1 MISTGENDFDSDC
14 STPTRYL
21 ERRENKR
28 STDQSFFST
37 INSPVYR
44 EKISRLSFDSVASTT
59 MTSIESS
66 SCSFEEPQSRDM
78 KIHTTTT
85 YFKDDKRRNIL
96 CKREPS
102 HDGSTVFYDACD
114 STISEER
121 YLDAK
126 SQASSVTFDD
136 QSMNERSC
144 HHPKNKNVNRKHM
157 NSLPHI
163 QPLYQQ
169 DSLQSFDQSHDGSYH
184 VHLGLAST
192 TKSSPDSHIHDM
204 SVHLQCSSDLSDLYS
219 PSGVETILKP
229 NSFDFSSI
237 WNHLM
242 NWRGKS
248 IDNTNFCSAWTDSC
262 RNPDT
267 PLDMKQYYNHMH
279 PFDHSY
285 NASFYNSPV
294 QNDYDIIDG
303 MKTEKRKNT
312 VPNGNEPA
320 KNFYIVN
327 ETEMNRDGE
336 LNVYHANL
344 DQERLNDKH
353 FYYSGFDGK
362 KDYYVYRS
370 PAKNFD
376 IEKDFG
382 ATRVDMKNRCIQR
395 VKSTLNFDESDEDK
409 NNDVIF
415 VKSPIV
421 DPSRCLDSEI
431 DSMESVEVSA
441 MSFGNVTNVI
451 ELISNLTTSNHLG
464 REI

>member
-44 EKISRLSFDSVASTT
+44 EKLSHLSFDSVASTT

-66 SCSFEEPQSRDM
+66 SCSFEEPESRYM
-78 KIHTTTT
+78 KIHSTTA
-85 YFKDDKRRNIL
+85 YFKDDERRNIF
-96 CKREPS
+96 CKRELS
-102 HDGSTVFYDACD
+102 HDGSTVFYDACG
-114 STISEER
+114 STISEEK

-126 SQASSVTFDD
+126 SQASSVTLDD

-144 HHPKNKNVNRKHM
+144 HHPKNKNVNQKHM
-157 NSLPHI
+157 HSLPHI
-163 QPLYQQ
+163 QPLYQK
-169 DSLQSFDQSHDGSYH
+169 DSLQSFDQSYDGSYH

-192 TKSSPDSHIHDM
+192 TNSSPDSHIHDM

-248 IDNTNFCSAWTDSC
+248 IDKTNFCSTWTDSC
-262 RNPDT
+262 RKPDT
-267 PLDMKQYYNHMH
+267 PLNMKQYYNHMH

-294 QNDYDIIDG
+294 QNKYDTVDG
-303 MKTEKRKNT
+303 MKTEKRNNT
-312 VPNGNEPA
+312 VSNGNEPSRT
-320 KNFYIVN
+320 FYIVN
-327 ETEMNRDGE
+327 ETEMSLNGE
-336 LNVYHANL
+336 LNVYRANF
-344 DQERLNDKH
+344 DEERLNEKNC
-353 FYYSGFDGK
+353 YYSGFDGK

-370 PAKNFD
+370 PANNFD
-376 IEKDFG
+376 IEKEFG
-382 ATRVDMKNRCIQR
+382 ATRVDMKTRCIEK

-409 NNDVIF
+409 GNNVIF
-415 VKSPIV
+415 VKSPNAA
-421 DPSRCLDSEI
+421 PSRCLDSDI

-441 MSFGNVTNVI
+441 MSFVNDTNNFEQI
-451 ELISNLTTSNHLG
+451 LNLIP
-464 REI
+464 